1 MGKKDKFYSLLDK
14 LYITALT
21 NKYIFFKKET
31 LYHPVKLSG
40 GALRAKREQ
49 GTLERLKLID
59 SIISKEPSSVL
70 DIGSAEGFFSM
81 ALAQKGNF
89 VSAFEGKKQRALIG
103 QITARIH
110 GIKNVSFYNCNL
122 DIELAKTLPVF
133 DSVLCL
139 AVWHHWVRL
148 HDLEYANALLK
159 VIWSKTNK
167 RMFFETGLTELPEEF
182 KLKGRDE
189 PWLLKNL
196 ESALGDVQITK
207 LGESSSFS
215 AETFVSATVKRD
227 TNQFKRMFYLIEK
240 RNPEKGI

>member
-1 MGKKDKFYSLLDK
+1 MGKRDKVYNLLDR
-14 LYITALT
+14 LYIKALT
-21 NKYIFFKKET
+21 NKYVFFKKET

-40 GALRAKREQ
+40 GILRAKREQ
-49 GTLERLKLID
+49 GTLERLELIV
-59 SIISKEPSSVL
+59 SSISKEASSVL

-89 VSAFEGKKQRALIG
+89 VTAFEGKKQRALIG
-103 QITARIH
+103 QITARMH

-122 DIELAKTLPVF
+122 DIEIARSLPVF

-148 HDLEYANALLK
+148 HDLKYANDLLQ

-167 RMFFETGLTELPEEF
+167 RMFFETGLTELPDEF

-189 PWLLKNL
+189 TWLLKNL
-196 ESALGDVQITK
+196 KSTLGDVKITK
-207 LGESSSFS
+207 LGVSSSFS
-215 AETFVSATVKRD
+215 AETFVKDAVKLD
-227 TNQFKRMFYLIEK
+227 TKQFKRMFYVIEK
-240 RNPEKGI
+240 NDY

>member
-14 LYITALT
+14 LYIKALT
-21 NKYIFFKKET
+21 NKYILFKKET
-31 LYHPVKLSG
+31 LYHPVKYSDG
-40 GALRAKREQ
+40 VLRAKREQ
-49 GTLERLKLID
+49 GSIERLELID

-89 VSAFEGKKQRALIG
+89 VTAFEGKKQRALIG

-122 DIELAKTLPVF
+122 DIELAKALPVF
-133 DSVLCL
+133 DNVLCL
-139 AVWHHWVRL
+139 AVWHHWVKL

-159 VIWSKTNK
+159 VIWSKTNN

-182 KLKGRDE
+182 NLKGRDE
-189 PWLLKNL
+189 AWLIKNL
-196 ESALGDVQITK
+196 KLTLGDVKITE
-207 LGESSSFS
+207 LGKSSSFS
-215 AETFVSATVKRD
+215 AETFVKSSVKLD
-227 TNQFKRMFYLIEK
+227 TNQFQRVFYVIEK
-240 RNPEKGI
+240 SDFR